1 MINPSRVNPYAKQ
14 RKPTM
19 KTPDIKLCPCCEA
32 DTRDAE
38 PKCVQS
44 PMFATGPDDCFL
56 IWKCQECGCEWV
68 HGQFNESEMKGG
80 D

>member
-1 MINPSRVNPYAKQ
+1 
-14 RKPTM
+14 M

-32 DTRDAE
+32 DTSDAE
-38 PKCVQS
+38 PICVQ
-44 PMFATGPDDCFL
+44 FVRDDGSIASFRL
-56 IWKCQECGCEWV
+56 DWKCQHCGYEWK